1 MCGVGVRSL
10 QKMGAPQGSTS
21 ECVDKQKVV
30 YTHNGIVFSSEKEGD
45 SDTCYN
51 MDEPGRPYAK

>member
-1 MCGVGVRSL
+1 
-10 QKMGAPQGSTS
+10 MGATQGSTS
-21 ECVDKQKVV
+21 ECVNKQKVV
-30 YTHNGIVFSSEKEGD
+30 YTHKGIVFSGEKEGD